1 MGKSILNDFQKKVLV
16 IFCNTILAKKFYLAG
31 GTALSEFYFHHRKS
45 EDLDFF
51 TEEELD
57 LTELE
62 RFVDLI
68 GKKISLEKVEFQRG
82 FGLYTY
88 FFYPKS
94 ETVKHKIDFGQYPFP
109 LIEKPKRVAGLQ
121 IEALYDIAVDKTH
134 TISVRPRLRD
144 FVDLYFI
151 FQERKEWNLKN
162 LFQRAFEKF
171 GIKVDPLQL
180 GENLFQV
187 KNLKDMPIML
197 KSFDKQTM
205 ENFFLAEAR
214 KLEKKIWLK
223 P

>member
-1 MGKSILNDFQKKVLV
+1 MGKSILNEFQREVLAV
-16 IFCNTILAKKFYLAG
+16 FCKTVLAKKFYLAG
-31 GTALSEFYFHHRKS
+31 GTALSEFYFHHRIS

-57 LTELE
+57 IKELE
-62 RFVDLI
+62 YFVNLI
-68 GKKISLEKVEFQRG
+68 GKNVSLEKVEFQHG

-88 FFYPKS
+88 FFYLKS
-94 ETVKHKIDFGQYPFP
+94 EAVKHKIDFGQYPFP

-151 FQERKEWNLKN
+151 FQERKEWNLED
-162 LFQRAFEKF
+162 LIQRAFEKF

-187 KNLKDMPIML
+187 KSLEDMPIML
-197 KSFDKQTM
+197 KSFDRQSM
-205 ENFFLAEAR
+205 GNFFITEAR
-214 KLEKKIWLK
+214 KLEKEIWLK

>member
-1 MGKSILNDFQKKVLV
+1 M
-16 IFCNTILAKKFYLAG
+16 KKFYLAG
-31 GTALSEFYFHHRKS
+31 GTALSEFYLHHRKS

-57 LTELE
+57 IRELE
-62 RFVDLI
+62 RFINLV
-68 GKKISLEKVEFQRG
+68 GKKIALEKVEYQHG

-88 FFYPKS
+88 FFYPKG

-109 LIEKPKRVAGLQ
+109 LIEKPKRLASLQ

-134 TISVRPRLRD
+134 TISVCPRLRD

-151 FQERKEWNLKN
+151 FQEKKEWNLKD
-162 LFQRAFEKF
+162 LLQKAFEKF

-180 GENLFQV
+180 GESLFQV
-187 KNLKDMPIML
+187 NKLEDMPVML
-197 KSFDKQTM
+197 KSFSRQTM
-205 ENFFLAEAR
+205 ENFFLTEAG